1 MLKNLY
7 HRLTARFAKKQV
19 DENGQEVNLPVEWKD
34 LKQQAFKKS
43 ELIARDTIHWV
54 DKSIHYIAMKESRT
68 DDEVLNYSRGPIA
81 FGVWVLIFTFGFFG
95 IWSVTAKL
103 DSAAIARGMVI
114 LDDNR
119 KTIQHLEGG
128 IIEEILVKEGQTVK
142 AGDILLKLNT
152 TNTKAR
158 LELVQSQLFSAR
170 AAEARLTAERDDLTE
185 IPFNEEVLKV
195 AEENPEIK
203 SIVESQRRLFASRQ
217 AALKGQVDIFNQRI
231 AQFNDQITGLE
242 AQEKAVRSQLA
253 LINEEVAVVKQ
264 LLKNGNANRPRLLAL
279 QRNAADL
286 GGSQG
291 EYLSLISKARQSITE
306 AELSISNVKND
317 FLNKT
322 VAELKETQVQLA
334 DLEERRRAMKD
345 VMDRTDIIAPQ
356 SGIITDLQFHTKG
369 GVIAPGVKIMDIVP
383 QDDKLIIE
391 AHVRPQDIDI
401 VRPEL
406 PARVRLTAFKS
417 RNTPLLKGEVVQV
430 SPDRFTDQ
438 RTNEAFY
445 KARIM
450 VDEKQLHSLRHV
462 ELYPGMP
469 ADVLIVTGSRTFMS
483 YLMSPLTDVFINAFR
498 EQ

>member
-1 MLKNLY
+1 MLKAIFN
-7 HRLTARFAKKQV
+7 RLTARFAKKQTN
-19 DENGQEVNLPVEWKD
+19 DAGQEVNLPVEWKD
-34 LKQQAFKKS
+34 LTQHAVKKS
-43 ELIARDTIHWV
+43 ELIARDAVQWV
-54 DKSIHYIAMKESRT
+54 DKSIHYIAMKDSHT
-68 DDEVLNYSRGPIA
+68 DDEVLNYARGPIA

-103 DSAAIARGMVI
+103 DSAAIARGMVV

-128 IIEEILVKEGQTVK
+128 IIEEIPVKEGQAVK
-142 AGDILLKLNT
+142 AGDVLLKLNT
-152 TNTKAR
+152 TNAKAR
-158 LELVQSQLFSAR
+158 LELVQAQLFSAR
-170 AAEARLTAERDDLTE
+170 AAEARLIAERDDLTD
-185 IPFNEEVLKV
+185 IPFNEEVLKA
-195 AEENPEIK
+195 AEENPEIR
-203 SIVESQRRLFASRQ
+203 SIVESQRRLFSARQ
-217 AALKGQVDIFNQRI
+217 GALKGQIDIFNQRI
-231 AQFNDQITGLE
+231 AQFGDQITGLE

-253 LINEEVAVVKQ
+253 LINEEVGVVQQ

-279 QRNAADL
+279 QRNAAEL
-286 GGSQG
+286 SGNQG

-306 AELSISNVKND
+306 SQLNISNAKND

-345 VMDRTDIIAPQ
+345 VMERTDILAPQ
-356 SGIITDLQFHTKG
+356 SGIVTDLQYHTKG
-369 GVIAPGVKIMDIVP
+369 GVIAPGAKIMDIIP

-417 RNTPLLKGEVVQV
+417 RNTPLLKGEVIQV

-450 VDEKQLHSLRHV
+450 VDQKQLHSLKHV

-483 YLMSPLTDVFINAFR
+483 YLTSPLTDVFVNAFR